1 MVASVFKRIKKSGH
15 PWRKINF
22 SELSE
27 LYISSLLRTLAHSM
41 VGIFIPV
48 YLVANGF
55 SVAAVIFYFA
65 MFYGFGLIGVNEV
78 TGRLIARFGPK
89 HIIGASFFLQIFFF
103 VLLASLP
110 SHHWPLWILALTA
123 RIASCAYYM
132 PRHVSFSKIKH
143 KDRGGKELG
152 LLDIFE
158 RGAGVIGPIIGG
170 VVATIFGGQAILIV
184 ASILFACA
192 VLPLLMSVEH
202 IKTHQRYSYKKMP
215 LRKMRRALTVNG
227 FSNLE
232 NGLTI
237 WLWPLYVGIF
247 IFTTEPYLK
256 LGIVSSIG
264 TIVAILAAMVV
275 GRIIDN
281 KKGHNL
287 LKYSVIANAIV
298 HGLRLLA
305 TGLKSVILVNI
316 INEPTTTAYRMAFM
330 KGYYDSADDYP
341 DYRIAYITLSENVMD
356 FMRTTVWGVLGVA
369 ALYFPGAQKN
379 VVQAGFIIAAFASLL
394 VLFQRFPALKK

>member
-1 MVASVFKRIKKSGH
+1 
-15 PWRKINF
+15 
-22 SELSE
+22 
-27 LYISSLLRTLAHSM
+27 
-41 VGIFIPV
+41 
-48 YLVANGF
+48 
-55 SVAAVIFYFA
+55 
-65 MFYGFGLIGVNEV
+65 
-78 TGRLIARFGPK
+78 
-89 HIIGASFFLQIFFF
+89 
-103 VLLASLP
+103 
-110 SHHWPLWILALTA
+110 
-123 RIASCAYYM
+123 
-132 PRHVSFSKIKH
+132 
-143 KDRGGKELG
+143 
-152 LLDIFE
+152 
-158 RGAGVIGPIIGG
+158 
-170 VVATIFGGQAILIV
+170 
-184 ASILFACA
+184 
-192 VLPLLMSVEH
+192 
-202 IKTHQRYSYKKMP
+202 MP
-215 LRKMRRALTVNG
+215 LRKMRRALIVNG

-264 TIVAILAAMVV
+264 TVVAILAAMVV

-281 KKGHNL
+281 KKGHDL